1 MEPMR
6 RTLAEQI
13 ESTTSSLEELLAGS
27 STFDIQVRFVYL
39 CAGHSEVR

>member
-13 ESTTSSLEELLAGS
+13 EATTSALEELLAGS
-27 STFDIQVRFVYL
+27 STFDIQVCLSL
-39 CAGHSEVR
+39 CTP